1 LEVLNYTEVC
11 ITLFLF
17 FISLLF
23 VFPTAHL
30 TLLIGYVIGVEIG
43 FILVSMVLAL
53 SIPSS
58 YLLYKLIRDRF
69 GHWLLNLLPQK
80 IKQFKYKPTIID
92 IFFLRLNPMIPFPIG
107 TYLLIISGVDLRTN
121 LVNSLVAITPLNI
134 MTLFAGAGI
143 DFYLKV
149 EKIGNVDLLT
159 IFFTLSIVCFTIS
172 LCWRLIDAKK

>member
-1 LEVLNYTEVC
+1 
-11 ITLFLF
+11 
-17 FISLLF
+17 
-23 VFPTAHL
+23 
-30 TLLIGYVIGVEIG
+30 
-43 FILVSMVLAL
+43 
-53 SIPSS
+53 
-58 YLLYKLIRDRF
+58 
-69 GHWLLNLLPQK
+69 
-80 IKQFKYKPTIID
+80 
-92 IFFLRLNPMIPFPIG
+92 MIPFPIG

-149 EKIGNVDLLT
+149 EKIGDVDLLT